1 MDDLIFEVD
10 DETLEK
16 LKQLAK
22 QHGVTVEEEARR
34 LIIAAVMPGWRDLV
48 ESDSA

>member
-34 LIIAAVMPGWRDLV
+34 LIT
-48 ESDSA
+48 ESLLPDRNNSFGLDGA